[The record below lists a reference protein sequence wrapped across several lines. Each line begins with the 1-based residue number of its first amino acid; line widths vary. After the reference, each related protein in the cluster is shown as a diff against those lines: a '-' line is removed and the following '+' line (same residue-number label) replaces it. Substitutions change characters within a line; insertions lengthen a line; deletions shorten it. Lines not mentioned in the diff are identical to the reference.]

1 MRCSLAGISVLLG
14 ALLNKCSTSQQIQR
28 DYICILGW
36 IAAQGLAA
44 LGLEPAESRAVLP
57 LRARLRSRAR
67 DAAPDAN
74 PGLLGALLN
83 GVVGILSEPVR

>member
-1 MRCSLAGISVLLG
+1 MRM
-14 ALLNKCSTSQQIQR
+14 
-28 DYICILGW
+28 
-36 IAAQGLAA
+36 QGLAA

-67 DAAPDAN
+67 NAAPDVN

-83 GVVGILSEPVR
+83 GLVGIISEPVRQARQARLHQQALEKSSRGCM